1 MATGNV
7 AKGAPMRIESSVT
20 SISWIPSEAVEGL
33 PKLPFTMGVA
43 HYDDPPPDRI
53 DYLELMHR
61 ADLFREANELKAWI
75 DVEDGKIV
83 DYGQTGRGRI
93 GLTRLKLGRK
103 EIAVPAVAM
112 PVLQNSEVGPDW
124 VRFTQTAGGRTG
136 MPAPRGVRGKPYFQ
150 INSAIAWTTLAL
162 TIYADGTSKHDL
174 SGASTFPRHWIYDQD
189 GALVEKSGAIDF
201 AKWYREAH
209 SQNTPWGNEDSPAVV
224 TAVESA
230 VERELSLEIMGGE
243 KPRSRSL
250 SAGDILVEQGD
261 QSEDSVVVYLVLDG
275 VLEVIVDG
283 EVVGELG
290 PGAIVGER
298 AQLEGGPRTATLRA
312 KTAGKVVGIPAEE
325 LDRERLEQV
334 AAGHKREDA

>member
-1 MATGNV
+1 
-7 AKGAPMRIESSVT
+7 MRIESSVT

-33 PKLPFTMGVA
+33 PKLPFSMGVA
-43 HYDDPPPDRI
+43 HYDDPPPDRVDFI
-53 DYLELMHR
+53 DVMHN

-75 DVEDGKIV
+75 EVKDGRIV

-93 GLTRLKLGRK
+93 GLTRLKMGPK

-112 PVLQNSEVGPDW
+112 PTLQNGEVGDGW

-136 MPAPRGVRGKPYFQ
+136 MPAPRSVRGKPYFQ

-162 TIYADGTSKHDL
+162 TIYADGRSEHEL
-174 SGASTFPRHWIYDQD
+174 SGASTFPRHWIYDKD
-189 GALVEKSGAIDF
+189 GALIQKSGAIDF
-201 AKWYREAH
+201 DKWYRESHA
-209 SQNTPWGNEDSPAVV
+209 QNTPWGNEDSPAVV

-243 KPRSRSL
+243 KVRPRLL
-250 SAGDILVEQGD
+250 SVGETLVEQGD
-261 QSEDSVVVYLVLDG
+261 TTEGSVVVYLVLDG
-275 VLEVIVDG
+275 VLDVVVDG

-298 AQLEGGPRTATLRA
+298 AQLEGGARTATLRA

-325 LDRERLEQV
+325 LDRQQLEQV